1 MDNTRSEITMTL
13 SLLFCIILGAVI
25 FFSSLENSK
34 SSIIHAQFQ
43 NNNSNIS
50 LGVNITSPQRGQQ
63 IPIDISNLTISGKS
77 TDNPTA
83 EDCQVSV
90 IVNGIRPYQP
100 AAANGGT
107 GAKSDY
113 SIWSFMLDSN
123 YTSIEEGTNE
133 ITAKLS
139 CLSNSLSNNN
149 SSSNA
154 TKWYSINV
162 TGVTTPN
169 NNITSPTQSFPA
181 INSNAQDGPN
191 IDESQN
197 PEKEQE
203 EPLSAD
209 DKNAEDAIKEEVK
222 TLRERIMDEL
232 EKGLNKEGIEL
243 NLPD

>member
-1 MDNTRSEITMTL
+1 MDNTRSEITMAL

-25 FFSSLENSK
+25 FFSSPENNK

-63 IPIDISNLTISGKS
+63 IPIGASNLTISGKS
-77 TDNPTA
+77 TDNPTT

-100 AAANGGT
+100 ATANGAT

-113 SIWSFMLDSN
+113 SKWSFTLDSK
-123 YTSIEEGTNE
+123 YTSIKEGTNE

-139 CLSNSLSNNN
+139 CLSNSLSNN
-149 SSSNA
+149 SNT

-162 TGVTTPN
+162 TGVTTPS

-181 INSNAQDGPN
+181 INSNAQDEPN
-191 IDESQN
+191 LDESKN

-209 DKNAEDAIKEEVK
+209 DKNAEDAIKEDVK
-222 TLRERIMDEL
+222 TLRERIMDEV
-232 EKGLNKEGIEL
+232 EKGLKKEGIEL
-243 NLPD
+243 DLPD